1 MIRPRIGN
9 FTYSEDEITTM
20 EEEIFSLKE
29 EGVTG
34 FVFGC
39 LTLGRTIDFP
49 NMTR

>member
-9 FTYSEDEITTM
+9 FTYSEDEIITI
-20 EEEIFSLKE
+20 EEEILTLKE

-39 LTLGRTIDFP
+39 LGLDRTIDLSS
-49 NMTR
+49 MVR